1 MDIVPNRFPPA
12 KVGTTGNK
20 RDLGTFLLSAVLFLL
35 ELVAIILIVFF
46 IIRLFVLQP
55 FTVVGSSMYDT
66 LEEGQ
71 EVYANILSYKFKDPM
86 RGDIVV
92 LVPPQETDRY
102 LVKRIVGL
110 PGDRLEIRGDGQVI
124 IYNTE
129 YPNGI
134 ALREEYLDNP
144 ASTEGYVVERLST
157 DEYFVMGDNRQHSS
171 DSRGNITADNSGTA
185 TAWTLPKRNIVG
197 RVIARVKP
205 FSKMGLF
212 PSPHYN
218 L

>member
-1 MDIVPNRFPPA
+1 MDIRSNLQ
-12 KVGTTGNK
+12 TTGQAEAEK
-20 RDLGTFLLSAVLFLL
+20 KKDLGTLLLSCVLFVL
-35 ELVAIILIVFF
+35 ELVAILLIVFF

-66 LEEGQ
+66 LVDGQ
-71 EVYANILSYKFKDPM
+71 EVYANILSYRFKDPM

-92 LVPPQETDRY
+92 LVPPQQTDRY
-102 LVKRIVGL
+102 LVKRIIGL
-110 PGDRLEIRGDGQVI
+110 PGDRLEIKGDGQVI
-124 IYNTE
+124 IYNNQ

-134 ALREEYLDNP
+134 ALREEYLDTP
-144 ASTEGYVVERLST
+144 ASTQGYVVERLGS
-157 DEYFVMGDNRQHSS
+157 DEYFVMGDNRTHSS
-171 DSRGNITADNSGTA
+171 DSRGDVVSDNTGPL

-205 FSKMGLF
+205 FSEFALF